1 MRSMRLGEISVID
14 RLDDSSGDFFHIATL
29 QDPIAA
35 RGRKPL
41 YWVKRH
47 AWIAPWT
54 ASVVNAHRLGYL
66 HRAGRCFCWRYRAFA
81 KRNPHV
87 RVHLTGTVYFV
98 SSWPPIRGR

>member
-1 MRSMRLGEISVID
+1 MLGVGRWAVAFRMRSMRLGQISVID

-35 RGRKPL
+35 QGRKPL
-41 YWVKRH
+41 YWVKRQ

-54 ASVVNAHRLGYL
+54 ASVVNAHRLVYL
-66 HRAGRCFCWRYRAFA
+66 HRAGHCFGWRKRDFA

-87 RVHLTGTVYFV
+87 WMHLT
-98 SSWPPIRGR
+98 

>member
-1 MRSMRLGEISVID
+1 MLGVGRWAFAFRMRRMRLGQISVID

-35 RGRKPL
+35 QGRKPL

-54 ASVVNAHRLGYL
+54 ASVVNAHRLVHFDL
-66 HRAGRCFCWRYRAFA
+66 AVHRLRRR
-81 KRNPHV
+81 KRDFPERHAN
-87 RVHLTGTVYFV
+87 
-98 SSWPPIRGR
+98 I